1 MPRKLQKRILSKVNI
16 KNNIKNM
23 VPVLLVMAALF
34 ACDKKP
40 EAPAAGQPP
49 QAQKTAQ
56 PQQQPQK
63 AVPAQDAAV
72 AVAEAK
78 KPEDDTYIYDPK
90 GRRDPFLSIIEA
102 AKKEKEAGKKK
113 KGARPVEAFD
123 INEFR
128 LLAIAKDKNIYYAM
142 IQLPDKK
149 YLTIKEGA
157 TLGLYGGKVI
167 SIREESLVVREY
179 IKNYK
184 GEVEPKDTILRLRKE
199 EGE

>member
-1 MPRKLQKRILSKVNI
+1 MNIKVNL
-16 KNNIKNM
+16 KQLASA
-23 VPVLLVMAALF
+23 LLVMAALF
-34 ACDKKP
+34 GCDKKP
-40 EAPAAGQPP
+40 DAPVAGQQQPQAQQAQQP
-49 QAQKTAQ
+49 QQAQKTA
-56 PQQQPQK
+56 P
-63 AVPAQDAAV
+63 VQDAAI

-128 LLAIAKDKNIYYAM
+128 LLAVAKDKNSYYAM

-167 SIREESLVVREY
+167 RIEEESLVVREY
-179 IKNYK
+179 IRNYK